1 MRSAL
6 LLLVTSFTV
15 HAAPAITVF
24 ASDDTRAVEG
34 PPPKTLSQGVTQHAL
49 SPDGRWVFS
58 MEVAGLVVRSLE
70 GGAPVTLAAP
80 GARFAVT
87 PDSKFVVTFDT
98 AFTRHPL
105 ASKDGKAT
113 LARGLTLLPNAPF
126 IVSNTQLA
134 FVAAEGSLQV
144 ADLVEGTARPLSVE
158 PPDDRR
164 CHTGNAVPSAISD
177 DQNWL
182 LFQHGCGFD
191 VIRTDGSKTRELG
204 FSSARLV
211 GTLVIGDLGPTKD
224 GEATQLKVMELNT
237 GAKWFIE
244 GVRLHARTVRI
255 PGTENVL
262 MLDDKG
268 RVLFVELRPKRVKV
282 LRDVTPRA
290 VTLEPTS
297 QGRALVVAHDF
308 AEQVD
313 LVLELDPATG
323 QQRRLAKVN
332 GAEQCFA
339 HPTKTGAIVFAW
351 RLGGGEQSLLA
362 EVDSKGKVRQRGGA
376 LSSIGNL
383 EARGGA
389 WALMT
394 RSRALLVP

>member
-24 ASDDTRAVEG
+24 ASDDTRSVEG

-158 PPDDRR
+158 PPEDRR
-164 CHTGNAVPSAISD
+164 CLTGNAVPSAISD

-204 FSSARLV
+204 FSSALLV
-211 GTLVIGDLGPTKD
+211 GTLVIGDLGPTRD

-351 RLGGGEQSLLA
+351 RLGGREQSVLA

-394 RSRALLVP
+394 RSRALLMP